1 MPNSIKKTNV
11 IDKVIE
17 VLANIGNIAKK
28 HETTNCDMYHYSLW
42 LYTPIIVKEL
52 LPYTKQGS
60 CLYFMPPANNNV
72 RPTPILSN
80 PQCLSLFLFFFSNPP
95 FTSRRPS

>member
-28 HETTNCDMYHYSLW
+28 HETTNCV
-42 LYTPIIVKEL
+42 TCIITVCGFILQL
-52 LPYTKQGS
+52 L
-60 CLYFMPPANNNV
+60 
-72 RPTPILSN
+72 
-80 PQCLSLFLFFFSNPP
+80 
-95 FTSRRPS
+95 